1 MSAYSKQQ
9 LVQEGQYTFPYHFIP
24 HDVNGAWTVST
35 HLWWGYEYLAIL
47 DSITN
52 LVIDHQPKRV
62 LDFGCGDGRLIS
74 ELCKKGVPEIYG
86 IDFSKRALLLS
97 QVMVDY
103 NDRVKLFGDLEE
115 IRDQQF
121 DIAIAMEV
129 IEHIPPEQ
137 TKSIITGIH
146 SILGDEGT
154 FIISVPTKNIPVNR
168 KHYRHFTVHELEQE
182 VAGLF
187 LIDRVYFVHK
197 IGTVCNILRRA
208 VANKFLIP
216 LWLPWL
222 KLTTTLYKRFVM
234 EAQEYNGAHL
244 IAVLR
249 KAEKGS

>member
-24 HDVNGAWTVST
+24 QDVKGAWTVST

-47 DSITN
+47 QTITD
-52 LVIDHQPKRV
+52 LVVDLRPGKV
-62 LDFGCGDGRLIS
+62 LDFGCGDGRLIY
-74 ELCKKGVPEIYG
+74 ELYKKGIPEISG
-86 IDFSKRALLLS
+86 IDFSERALVFS
-97 QVMVDY
+97 QSMGQYD
-103 NDRVKLFGDLEE
+103 DRVKFFTDLGK
-115 IRDQQF
+115 IQGQQF

-197 IGTVCNILRRA
+197 IGTFCNILRRA
-208 VANKFLIP
+208 VVNKFLIP